1 MISTTIVKH
10 VSTKLARG
18 STRRS
23 FLVKTAVIGAALA
36 TNPMR
41 YLLRPGTAYAAVCG
55 PGADCGSGWTVF
67 CCSINGG
74 SNTCPPNTVPAG
86 WWKTDGSA
94 FCGGRPRY
102 ILDCNAMCGGCGC
115 GQGGICDA
123 GCHPDWGCHCGSGSC
138 DQRRVAC
145 NHFRYGQCHQ
155 EIPCV
160 GPVVCRVATCT
171 PPWEWDPTCTTASA
185 TANQTGPHTA
195 PCLDGATAGIA
206 AFGAALDHGEPQG
219 LLRAPVVGI
228 ESTRSG
234 AGYWMVGDDG
244 GIFAF
249 GDAPF
254 LGSTGDLRLNRPIV
268 DIAVTATG
276 DGLLARRRRR
286 RHLRVRRRAVPR
298 LDRRQSG
305 STARSSASPRHQPA
319 TATGSPPTT
328 AACSRF
334 GDARFH
340 GSTGGSP
347 AQPPDRRHRRDT
359 NRQRLLDGRRRRRR
373 LLPSATRSSTAG
385 SRGRARREHPRDRG
399 DANRPW
405 LLDAGCRRWRLLF
418 RRRPVLRQPRRRR
431 VGVVSPRPRPGAVA
445 ERRRLLDRHRL
456 SRAPAQPDGESGPN
470 GSSGQRASAPVLEER
485 ELGPDLLDPFGRR
498 SPR

>member
-1 MISTTIVKH
+1 VISTTIVKH

-86 WWKTDGSA
+86 WWKNDGSA
-94 FCGGRPRY
+94 FCGGRPRF
-102 ILDCNAMCGGCGC
+102 ILDCNALCGGCGC
-115 GQGGICDA
+115 GPGGICDG

-145 NHFRYGQCHQ
+145 NRFRYGQCHQ

-249 GDAPF
+249 GDAQF

-276 DGLLARRRRR
+276 TGYWLAADDGGIFA
-286 RHLRVRRRAVPR
+286 
-298 LDRRQSG
+298 
-305 STARSSASPRHQPA
+305 
-319 TATGSPPTT
+319 
-328 AACSRF
+328 F
-334 GDARFH
+334 GDAQFL
-340 GSTGGSP
+340 GSTGGVRLNRP
-347 AQPPDRRHRRDT
+347 IVGIAATPTGNGYWMAADDGGVFAFGDAQFLGSTGGVRL
-359 NRQRLLDGRRRRRR
+359 NRPIVGIAATPTGNGYWMAADDGGVFAFGDAQFHGG
-373 LLPSATRSSTAG
+373 LA
-385 SRGRARREHPRDRG
+385 GRAAASIRAIASTPTGHGYWMLGADGGVFCFG
-399 DANRPW
+399 DAQFFGS
-405 LLDAGCRRWRLLF
+405 LGADGSVSSRRAHDLE
-418 RRRPVLRQPRRRR
+418 P
-431 VGVVSPRPRPGAVA
+431 S
-445 ERRRLLDRHRL
+445 
-456 SRAPAQPDGESGPN
+456 PN
-470 GSSGQRASAPVLEER
+470 GDGYWIVT
-485 ELGPDLLDPFGRR
+485 D
-498 SPR
+498 